1 MLSLH
6 VEGKSLEEL
15 REKAG
20 AILGAMV
27 MSVAMAEQP
36 VKRGPGRPKKDGDDP
51 LLVQTPMT
59 AKAMTKA
66 VAPETVA
73 DSAPPVE
80 AASAPAPV
88 AIAPT
93 LDNVRSLLQKVAA
106 SEKDVNK
113 GMEKAHG
120 LLMSAVGK
128 GKLKELVEADY
139 PVVIAAAEKLL

>member
-20 AILGAMV
+20 AILGHIVAT
-27 MSVAMAEQP
+27 VAMQP
-36 VKRGPGRPKKDGDDP
+36 EPAKRSPGRPKKD
-51 LLVQTPMT
+51 T
-59 AKAMTKA
+59 A